1 MRIFHTSIE
10 WFYIFVSSYFGILE
24 MIIAVNTRLLLR
36 EKLEGIGW
44 FAFETLKRIT
54 QNHPEHQFIF
64 IFDRKYSSEFIFS
77 NNIRPVIAHPQARHP
92 FLWYLY
98 FDWGIP
104 HLLRK
109 YKADIFLSPDGWLSL
124 RTKVK
129 SLPVIHDLNFFHY
142 PNFAS
147 WLNRRYYYYF
157 FPRFIQRATRIAT
170 VSEFSK
176 SDIASQFNVNPDK
189 IDVVY
194 NGARDVLTP
203 LDEQLQNG
211 VRKKYTSGCPY
222 FLFIGLIH
230 RRKNVDNLIKAF
242 DEFKQSV
249 TSNLKLLIVGSRK
262 YWNEEIQSAYDNS
275 QFRDDIIFT
284 GRMLTEDLNKVV
296 ASATALVYASHFEGF
311 GIPILEAMYCDV
323 PVITSKVSSMPE
335 VGGEAAIYVEPTSVE
350 SIKDAMLKVFCDINL
365 REVLIEKARVQRNK
379 FTWDK
384 TASLLWQSIEKCAG
398 TSS

>member
-1 MRIFHTSIE
+1 
-10 WFYIFVSSYFGILE
+10 

>member
-1 MRIFHTSIE
+1 
-10 WFYIFVSSYFGILE
+10 
-24 MIIAVNTRLLLR
+24 MIIAVNTRLLLKER
-36 EKLEGIGW
+36 LEGIGW
-44 FAFETLKRIT
+44 FAYETLKRIT

-77 NNIRPVIAHPQARHP
+77 DNIKPVVAFPQSRHP
-92 FLWYLY
+92 LLWYLF

-104 HLLRK
+104 LVLRK
-109 YKADIFLSPDGWLSL
+109 YKPDIFLSPDGWLSL

-142 PNFAS
+142 PNFAP
-147 WLNRRYYYYF
+147 WLSRRYYYYY
-157 FPRFIQRATRIAT
+157 FPRFIRKATRIAT

-176 SDIASQFNVNPDK
+176 SDIAGQFDVNPGK

-203 LDEQLQNG
+203 LDEKVQEG
-211 VRKKYTSGCPY
+211 VRMKYTDGCPF

-249 TSNLKLLIVGSRK
+249 TSNVKLLIVGSRK
-262 YWNEEIQSAYDNS
+262 YWDEEIQTAYDNS
-275 QFRDDIIFT
+275 QFKEDIIFT
-284 GRMLTEDLNKVV
+284 GRMETEELNKVV

-311 GIPILEAMYCDV
+311 GVPILEAMYCDV

-335 VGGEAAIYVEPTSVE
+335 VGGDAAIYVDPDSVD
-350 SIKDAMLKVFCDINL
+350 SIKEAMLKVFCDMNL
-365 REVLIEKARVQRNK
+365 RNLLIEKARIQRSK

-384 TASLLWQSIEKCAG
+384 TAGLLWQSIEKCAG
-398 TSS
+398 IIPVK

>member
-1 MRIFHTSIE
+1 ML
-10 WFYIFVSSYFGILE
+10 YIFVSSYFGSLK
-24 MIIAVNTRLLLR
+24 MIIAVNTRLLLK

-44 FAFETLKRIT
+44 FAYETLKRIT
-54 QNHPEHQFIF
+54 QNHPEHQFVF
-64 IFDRKYSSEFIFS
+64 IFDRKYSNEFVFAD
-77 NNIRPVIAHPQARHP
+77 NIRPVIAHPQARHP
-92 FLWYLY
+92 LLWYLY

-104 HLLRK
+104 RLLKK
-109 YKADIFLSPDGWLSL
+109 YKADVFLSPDGWLSL
-124 RTKVK
+124 RTKIK

-142 PNFAS
+142 PNFAP
-147 WLNRRYYYYF
+147 WLNRRYYYHF
-157 FPRFIQRATRIAT
+157 FPRFIKKATRIAT

-176 SDIASQFNVNPDK
+176 SDIAAQFNVNPDK

-194 NGARDVLTP
+194 NGARDVLAP
-203 LDEQLQNG
+203 LDEQHQND
-211 VRKKYTSGCPY
+211 VRKKYTSGCPF

-249 TSNLKLLIVGSRK
+249 TSNMKLLIVGSKK
-262 YWNEEIQSAYDNS
+262 YWNEEIQAAYDNS
-275 QFRDDIIFT
+275 QFKDDIIFT

-323 PVITSKVSSMPE
+323 PVIISRVSSMPE

-350 SIKDAMLKVFCDINL
+350 SIKDAMLKMFCDINL
-365 REVLIEKARVQRNK
+365 REKLIEKARIQRSK

-384 TASLLWQSIEKCAG
+384 TAALLWQSIEKCA
-398 TSS
+398 SAKP

>member
-1 MRIFHTSIE
+1 
-10 WFYIFVSSYFGILE
+10 
-24 MIIAVNTRLLLR
+24 MIIAVNTRLLLK

-44 FAFETLKRIT
+44 FAYETLKRIT

-64 IFDRKYSSEFIFS
+64 IFDRKYSDEFVFS
-77 NNIRPVIAHPQARHP
+77 DNIRPIVAHPQARHP
-92 FLWYLY
+92 VLWYLY

-104 HLLRK
+104 HLLKK

-124 RTKVK
+124 RTEVK

-142 PNFAS
+142 PNFAT
-147 WLNRRYYYYF
+147 WFNRKYYYHF
-157 FPRFIQRATRIAT
+157 FPKFIKKATRIAT

-176 SDIASQFNVNPDK
+176 SDIASQFGVNPDK

-203 LDEQLQNG
+203 LDEQSQEE
-211 VRKKYTSGCPY
+211 VRKKHTDGCPF

-249 TSNLKLLIVGSRK
+249 TSNLKLLIVGSKK
-262 YWNEEIQSAYDNS
+262 YWNEEIQAAYDNS
-275 QFRDDIIFT
+275 QFKDDIIFT
-284 GRMLTEDLNKVV
+284 GRMKTEDLNKVV
-296 ASATALVYASHFEGF
+296 ASATALVYVSHFEGF

-323 PVITSKVSSMPE
+323 PVITSRVSSMPE
-335 VGGEAAIYVEPTSVE
+335 VGGEAAIYVEPTSVD
-350 SIKDAMLKVFCDINL
+350 SIKDAMLRVFCDTNL
-365 REVLIEKARVQRNK
+365 RELLIERARIQRSR

-384 TASLLWQSIEKCAG
+384 TADLLWQSIEKCAG
-398 TSS
+398 INPDI

>member
-1 MRIFHTSIE
+1 
-10 WFYIFVSSYFGILE
+10 

-296 ASATALVYASHFEGF
+296 ASATALVYVSHFEGF